1 MGDRKKLPGDIKKNL
16 IIYITQSEC
25 GRRSVNIW
33 VEEVAPHS

>member
-16 IIYITQSEC
+16 IIYNMEC
-25 GRRSVNIW
+25 GRISVNIW